1 MDPAVGVIDSAYRH
15 LTDLLKLFIAVAI
28 VTHNQMRQHIHVH
41 REGVFLPPHAWQYSW
56 RIHRGFCL
64 QVLSLSAYNTALLI

>member
-1 MDPAVGVIDSAYRH
+1 MDPAVGVIDSAETL

-41 REGVFLPPHAWQYSW
+41 RE
-56 RIHRGFCL
+56 
-64 QVLSLSAYNTALLI
+64 LIK